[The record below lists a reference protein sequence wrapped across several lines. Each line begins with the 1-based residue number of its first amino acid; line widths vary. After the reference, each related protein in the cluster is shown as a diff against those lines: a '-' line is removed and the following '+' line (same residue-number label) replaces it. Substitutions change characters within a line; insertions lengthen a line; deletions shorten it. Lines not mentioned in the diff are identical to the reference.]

1 MEQEA
6 AGKKIEKGKA
16 LPKTS
21 PRLFSYT
28 WQIKDSENNESSVS
42 DFDLK
47 LYKKDMLD
55 NPGCSLCWCKL
66 HAFMFPVRKLQAS
79 LVSSQ

>member
-28 WQIKDSENNESSVS
+28 
-42 DFDLK
+42 
-47 LYKKDMLD
+47 
-55 NPGCSLCWCKL
+55 
-66 HAFMFPVRKLQAS
+66 
-79 LVSSQ
+79 

>member
-1 MEQEA
+1 VYQMEQEA

-28 WQIKDSENNESSVS
+28 
-42 DFDLK
+42 
-47 LYKKDMLD
+47 
-55 NPGCSLCWCKL
+55 
-66 HAFMFPVRKLQAS
+66 
-79 LVSSQ
+79 

>member
-1 MEQEA
+1 MEKEA

-28 WQIKDSENNESSVS
+28 
-42 DFDLK
+42 
-47 LYKKDMLD
+47 
-55 NPGCSLCWCKL
+55 
-66 HAFMFPVRKLQAS
+66 
-79 LVSSQ
+79 